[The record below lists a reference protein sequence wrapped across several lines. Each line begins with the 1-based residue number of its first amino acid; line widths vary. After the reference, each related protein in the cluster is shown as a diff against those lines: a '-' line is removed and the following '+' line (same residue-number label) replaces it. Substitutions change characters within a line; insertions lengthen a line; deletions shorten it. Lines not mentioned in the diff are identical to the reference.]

1 MRGKDD
7 FTMNLL
13 ELSKSVGMPP
23 EKLKDTIAEQFQIF
37 ILSDYA
43 PLREDLLQAF
53 GADETSSQ
61 NVKPPD
67 TLGSVSVTTSMTGE
81 DTALLEQ
88 LEQTLN
94 PELAYTRKLL
104 NYCVHENFLIIIDLC
119 SLLHEQFY
127 AFYNLFKP
135 IAQQGNAR
143 LIVPYVVVEEMKR
156 MLIRRSKKKDVLDRC
171 EKVMKFLLPERD
183 AGIVEF
189 VGSEED
195 VRTNQK
201 GQQDIHAD
209 SLLLEKIMYFRN
221 EARSVLLITQD
232 HNFSVDAL
240 HLNHM
245 QSSITN
251 AVVLAK
257 KIVRKGALTD
267 NADDTLCPPL
277 PI

>member
-1 MRGKDD
+1 
-7 FTMNLL
+7 MNLL
-13 ELSKSVGMPP
+13 ELSKAIGVPP
-23 EKLKDTIAEQFQIF
+23 EKLKTTIAEQFQIF

-43 PLREDLLQAF
+43 PLRGDIVQAF
-53 GADETSSQ
+53 GSGATSPR
-61 NVKPPD
+61 NVKPSAP
-67 TLGSVSVTTSMTGE
+67 VPSVTVTPPMTGE

-88 LEQTLN
+88 LEQALN

-127 AFYNLFKP
+127 AFYKLFKP

-156 MLIRRSKKKDVLDRC
+156 MLIRRSKKKDVLERC

-195 VRTNQK
+195 MRTNQK
-201 GQQDIHAD
+201 GQKGIHAD

-240 HLNHM
+240 NLNHM
-245 QSSITN
+245 QSSIAN

-257 KIVRKGALTD
+257 KIVRRGVLAD